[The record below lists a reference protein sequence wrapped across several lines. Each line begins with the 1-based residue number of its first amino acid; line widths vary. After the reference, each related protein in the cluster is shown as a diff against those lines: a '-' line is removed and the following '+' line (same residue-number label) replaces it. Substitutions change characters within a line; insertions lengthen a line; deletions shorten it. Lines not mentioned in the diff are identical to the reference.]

1 MSPGPRIQRRARRWL
16 LPLAAL
22 ASMGLLPG
30 SAHAAQPT
38 VIDFDDLGLVPLPQG
53 HGNVSWDASGSFCS
67 VVAASP
73 SETAPPSRPN
83 YVRCPAPATLTADP
97 RGTERHSLVGA
108 FVRRLPYASIEL
120 SASFAPGNRGVATVE
135 PGSGWASIAVADP
148 AGAASIDSFVL
159 TATGEVPGPLDTDS
173 VILATTNQPETTIT
187 EMPPAVTASG
197 GATFAFRSA
206 VPISTFECRLD
217 GGSFAPC
224 RSAKKYDGLADGKH
238 SFSVR
243 GKFDAINADAPSPP
257 VATYS
262 WVVKPDQRGD
272 KPDQKTDQRNDRPD
286 QRRDDKDDDRVRNQ
300 VDNCPGA
307 SNPNQRDR
315 DGDGAGD
322 DCDPLDNRDLP
333 PVAGVRATIR
343 EIKGDVFVKLPSR
356 PRGARVFGEAA
367 AAAPES
373 GFIPLKGVASVPIG
387 STLDTR
393 RGEVELTTAA
403 SSNEA
408 STTPTQSARLRAGI
422 FAIKQNRAAR
432 AFTDLELVSAAR
444 AETACLQSR
453 KAHGVVRSLS
463 VSAKGRYRT
472 VGGAS
477 TTITTRRATWSVTD
491 RCDGTVTKVG
501 RGRVSVR
508 DRAHR
513 RPVTVP
519 AGKAYFAPGRL
530 LRKGLP
536 HETGRSFGLVRPLQ
550 YRVIHTAP

>member
-1 MSPGPRIQRRARRWL
+1 MSRSARINRAVRR
-16 LPLAAL
+16 
-22 ASMGLLPG
+22 GLLLLAVVG
-30 SAHAAQPT
+30 SAAAGA
-38 VIDFDDLGLVPLPQG
+38 DL
-53 HGNVSWDASGSFCS
+53 AR
-67 VVAASP
+67 AASP
-73 SETAPPSRPN
+73 AVIGFDNDDLPLGRIPPTYAGVAWDFCDVVNGPESAHSGQNYLHCGDNNVYFDPQSEP
-83 YVRCPAPATLTADP
+83 
-97 RGTERHSLVGA
+97 HSLIAA
-108 FVRRLPYASIEL
+108 FVRRDPTADTYLRARDQSEMDTYVASVG
-120 SASFAPGNRGVATVE
+120 PGK
-135 PGSGWASIAVADP
+135 GWASFAVADP
-148 AGAASIDSFVL
+148 SGAASIDSFTVV
-159 TATGEVPGPLDTDS
+159 GENLLDLDDI
-173 VILATTNQPETTIT
+173 VLATTNQPETTIT
-187 EMPPAVTASG
+187 EMPPAVTASRA
-197 GATFAFRSA
+197 ATFAFRSA
-206 VPISTFECRLD
+206 VPISTFQCRLD
-217 GGSFAPC
+217 GGSFDPC
-224 RSAKKYDGLADGKH
+224 ASAKKYDGLADGKH

-243 GKFDAINADAPSPP
+243 GKFDAINTNAPSPP

-262 WVVKPDQRGD
+262 WVVKPDQKD
-272 KPDQKTDQRNDRPD
+272 AKPDQKDAKPD

-367 AAAPES
+367 AAPES

-393 RGEVELTTAA
+393 RGEVELTTAT
-403 SSNEA
+403 SSNEV
-408 STTPTQSARLRAGI
+408 STNPTQSARLRTGI
-422 FAIKQNRAAR
+422 FTIKQKRAAK

-444 AETACLQSR
+444 AETACLRNRQPD
-453 KAHGVVRSLS
+453 GIVRSLS

-477 TTITTRRATWSVTD
+477 TTITTRRATWTVTD
-491 RCDGTVTKVG
+491 RCDGTVTEVG

-508 DRAHR
+508 DRTHR

-519 AGKAYFAPGRL
+519 AGKAYFARGRPV
-530 LRKGLP
+530 LRKGVP
-536 HETGRSFGLVRPLQ
+536 ASAWPLGMSA
-550 YRVIHTAP
+550 APMQAQRNDWISRRGAA

>member
-1 MSPGPRIQRRARRWL
+1 MTPHACIRRAAHRWL

-22 ASMGLLPG
+22 ASATLVAG
-30 SAHAAQPT
+30 SAHAAPPT
-38 VIDFDDLGLVPLPQG
+38 VIDFDGLPTGSMPREHAGV
-53 HGNVSWDASGSFCS
+53 NWDYCS
-67 VVAASP
+67 VLDERAQGS
-73 SETAPPSRPN
+73 
-83 YVRCPAPATLTADP
+83 APAHTAHNYIQCADNNVNHATAK
-97 RGTERHSLVGA
+97 GHSLVAA
-108 FVRRLPYASIEL
+108 FVRRLPTGPTELVASDQGGVEVGRASIDPDKEW
-120 SASFAPGNRGVATVE
+120 G
-135 PGSGWASIAVADP
+135 SIAVADP
-148 AGAASIDSFVL
+148 AGAASIHYF
-159 TATGEVPGPLDTDS
+159 TINAPTGTESLDMDT
-173 VILATTNQPETTIT
+173 VVLATTNQPETTIT
-187 EMPPAVTASG
+187 EMPPAVTASRA
-197 GATFAFRSA
+197 ATFAFRSA
-206 VPISTFECRLD
+206 VPISTFQCRLD

-224 RSAKKYDGLADGKH
+224 TSAKKYDGLADGKH

-243 GKFDAINADAPSPP
+243 GKFDAINTNAPSPP

-262 WVVKPDQRGD
+262 WVVKPDQKD
-272 KPDQKTDQRNDRPD
+272 AKPDQKDAKPDQRNDKPD

-343 EIKGDVFVKLPSR
+343 EIKGDVFVKLPSV

-367 AAAPES
+367 TAASES

-393 RGEVELTTAA
+393 RGEVELTTAT
-403 SSNEA
+403 SSNEV
-408 STTPTQSARLRAGI
+408 STNPTQSARLRTGI
-422 FAIKQNRAAR
+422 FAIKQERAAR

-444 AETACLQSR
+444 SETACLQSR

-463 VSAKGRYRT
+463 VSANGRYRT
-472 VGGAS
+472 KGRAS
-477 TTITTRRATWSVTD
+477 TTIATRRATWTVTD
-491 RCDGTVTKVG
+491 RCDGTVTEVG

-508 DRAHR
+508 DRTHR

-519 AGKAYFAPGRL
+519 AGQAYFAPGRL
-530 LRKGLP
+530 VLRKGLP
-536 HETGRSFGLVRPLQ
+536 HGTGRSFGLARPLQ

>member
-1 MSPGPRIQRRARRWL
+1 MSPGVRIHRAVRR
-16 LPLAAL
+16 
-22 ASMGLLPG
+22 GLLLLAVVG
-30 SAHAAQPT
+30 SAAAGADLARAASPT
-38 VIDFDDLGLVPLPQG
+38 VIGFDNDDLPLGPIPTTYAGVAWDFCDVVNSPDSAHSGQNYLHCKDNNVYFDPQ
-53 HGNVSWDASGSFCS
+53 
-67 VVAASP
+67 
-73 SETAPPSRPN
+73 SEP
-83 YVRCPAPATLTADP
+83 
-97 RGTERHSLVGA
+97 HSLIAA
-108 FVRRLPYASIEL
+108 FVRRDPTADTYLRARNQSGMDTYVASVG
-120 SASFAPGNRGVATVE
+120 PGQ
-135 PGSGWASIAVADP
+135 GWASFAVADP
-148 AGAASIDSFVL
+148 SGAASIDSFTVV
-159 TATGEVPGPLDTDS
+159 GENLLDLDDI
-173 VILATTNQPETTIT
+173 VLATTNQPETTIT
-187 EMPPAVTASG
+187 ETPPAVTASR
-197 GATFAFRSA
+197 AAKFAFRSA
-206 VPISTFECRLD
+206 VPISAFKCRLD
-217 GGSFAPC
+217 GGSFDPC
-224 RSAKKYDGLADGKH
+224 ASAQKYDGLANGKH

-243 GKFDAINADAPSPP
+243 GEFDEINEDAPSRP
-257 VATYS
+257 VTTYS
-262 WVVKPDQRGD
+262 WVVKPDQKDD
-272 KPDQKTDQRNDRPD
+272 KPDQRNDKPD

-300 VDNCPGA
+300 VDNCPAA

-315 DGDGAGD
+315 DGDGVGD

-343 EIKGDVFVKLPSR
+343 ELKGDVFVKLPSV

-367 AAAPES
+367 TAASES

-463 VSAKGRYRT
+463 VSANGRYRT
-472 VGGAS
+472 MGVAS
-477 TTITTRRATWSVTD
+477 TTIATKKATWSVTD

-508 DRAHR
+508 DRTHR

-530 LRKGLP
+530 LRKGVP
-536 HETGRSFGLVRPLQ
+536 HGTGRSIGLVRPLQ
-550 YRVIHTAP
+550 YRIIHTAP